1 MTEDID
7 KFIEEYLELSV
18 ELHIGDTELL
28 NYPTIH
34 GHDLFGEEP
43 DEYSPYEQKSY
54 ELLKLRNKVS
64 DMRIKLINL
73 GYNPYAMVA
82 RHTMEL
88 YKTGELKKAIDKNT
102 GEIKSV

>member
-34 GHDLFGEEP
+34 GHDLFGGEP
-43 DEYSPYEQKSY
+43 DEYSPYEQKSF
-54 ELLKLRNKVS
+54 ELQELRKKVYDMSMKLSK
-64 DMRIKLINL
+64 L
-73 GYNPYAMVA
+73 GYDPYAMVA
-82 RHTMEL
+82 RHIMEL

-102 GEIKSV
+102 GEIKFV